1 MTSNERT
8 QLILSLALGAAIFT
22 AMNYDTSQVWLVI
35 LAGYLFVV
43 VVSYVRRALAVRR
56 MVRALRRLDP
66 AFRRQVVNSIN
77 SESVR
82 DYYDQRLRLEG
93 DADVAGVVERY
104 PFAPSDRSEQTR
116 WYWTLMLVAGLALAS
131 PILWPHMAVWQ
142 RAIALT
148 VVLIC
153 LGLLAMNR
161 RRMRRLDTVLE
172 VSPYGLAEIHPDG
185 TRRVLTF
192 NQPLACRV
200 NRWRSRVEVAPVG
213 GRQSD
218 RIFVDFDR
226 VGFNRLFM
234 AVLLL
239 GKFIQP
245 KTSEA
250 AASEQPSAEQ
260 PSAEQPKQSIP
271 IPVPLQLPTF
281 SQWQA
286 QRIAAAFW
294 PALLMLALAL
304 VVQRLADRL

>member
-8 QLILSLALGAAIFT
+8 QLILSLALGAAVFT

-35 LAGYLFVV
+35 LAGFLFVV

-116 WYWTLMLVAGLALAS
+116 RYWTLMLVAGLALAS

-172 VSPYGLAEIHPDG
+172 VSPYGLAEIQPDG

-218 RIFVDFDR
+218 RIFVDSIASGSTGCSWLCFCSGNSFSR
-226 VGFNRLFM
+226 RRPRPPRPSSPPLSSP
-234 AVLLL
+234 LLSSRSNPSPFRCRCSCRPSPS
-239 GKFIQP
+239 GK
-245 KTSEA
+245 
-250 AASEQPSAEQ
+250 PSA
-260 PSAEQPKQSIP
+260 
-271 IPVPLQLPTF
+271 LP
-281 SQWQA
+281 
-286 QRIAAAFW
+286 
-294 PALLMLALAL
+294 
-304 VVQRLADRL
+304 RLSGRHCSCSRWR